1 VLSAF
6 ERLKR
11 EALYANNCLLIIV
24 LAVSGVTFLARGD
37 ANGFRPHPAFQ
48 YAATPYVSLVPDHL
62 DFGDQV
68 IGRRSKAKRITV
80 TNAGGKSLNIR
91 SVTCNG
97 DNWSDFSVVNDTC
110 TGATI
115 APNRACIIDVTVN
128 PSDTEERNASLKL
141 EDNAPD
147 SPQALS
153 LTGNGIN
160 SDDIPPFVSR

>member
-1 VLSAF
+1 MRTTTLI
-6 ERLKR
+6 
-11 EALYANNCLLIIV
+11 IIV
-24 LAVSGVTFLARGD
+24 LAVSGVIKLARVD
-37 ANGFRPHPAFQ
+37 ANEFRFPPGFQ
-48 YAATPYVSLVPDHL
+48 YAATPYVSLDPDHL

-80 TNAGGKSLNIR
+80 TNAGGKSLYIS
-91 SVTCNG
+91 SVTGDG

-128 PSDTEERNASLKL
+128 PSDTDQRNASLKL

-160 SDDIPPFVSR
+160 SDDIPPFVSRLSD

>member
-1 VLSAF
+1 LRTTVLM
-6 ERLKR
+6 
-11 EALYANNCLLIIV
+11 IIV
-24 LAVSGVTFLARGD
+24 LAVSGVIFLEGGD
-37 ANGFRPHPAFQ
+37 ANGFRPLPDFQ
-48 YAATPYVSLVPDHL
+48 GAATSYVSLVPDHL

-68 IGRRSKAKRITV
+68 VGRRSKAKRITV
-80 TNAGGKSLNIR
+80 TNAGGKSLYIS
-91 SVTCNG
+91 SVTG
-97 DNWSDFSVVNDTC
+97 DGNNWSDFSVINDTC

-115 APNRACIIDVTVN
+115 APNKACIIDVSVT
-128 PSDTEERNASLKL
+128 PSDTDERNASLKL